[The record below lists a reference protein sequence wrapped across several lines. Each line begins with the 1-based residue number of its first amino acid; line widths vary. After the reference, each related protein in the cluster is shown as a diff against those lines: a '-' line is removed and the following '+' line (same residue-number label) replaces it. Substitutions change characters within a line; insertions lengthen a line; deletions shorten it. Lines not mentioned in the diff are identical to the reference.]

1 MSSCWSNR
9 ERRGD
14 YPLLMN
20 RSATVEVRCATG
32 LITAFIEKEAEGGSV
47 SYLAHLRI
55 LEGDETRQQEQ

>member
-1 MSSCWSNR
+1 MLEQSGAK
-9 ERRGD
+9 RGD

-32 LITAFIEKEAEGGSV
+32 LITAFSEKKRKAV
-47 SYLAHLRI
+47 AYLAHLRI